1 MNWPSYNQ
9 SLVRRGEILLG
20 FDVIDNWDTEL
31 KEMNKDKVG
40 EPFHYPNTFLLL
52 LGYAKAYFHL
62 PYRQTEGI
70 AQGHAK
76 WKVPSIP
83 DYTTIN
89 RRINR
94 LDIKIKDTDS
104 KNKEF
109 KDEYI
114 VIAIDSTGIKV
125 TNRGQWM
132 KEKWNVRT
140 KGYLK
145 IHVAV
150 DVKTKKI
157 LSMKVTDEHV
167 HDSKALPGLIENIIK
182 SDNMTTMT
190 TTIDKLFAD
199 GAYEGNEIFRYLGD
213 NGILPCIKVRKNARV
228 GWKKGTFFRNLSVLA
243 QRNDLQK
250 WKDSSVSYGQR
261 RIVETV
267 FSCIKRTFGEYIYSV
282 KFKNMVKEIMLKAS
296 LYNKMISI

>member
-20 FDVIDNWDTEL
+20 FDVIDNWDSEL
-31 KEMNKDKVG
+31 EEMNKDKVG
-40 EPFHYPNTFLLL
+40 EPFQYPNTFLLL

-70 AQGHAK
+70 TQAHAYG
-76 WKVPSIP
+76 KVSSIP
-83 DYTTIN
+83 DYTTIS
-89 RRINR
+89 RRVNR
-94 LDIKIKDTDS
+94 LDIKIKDVDN
-104 KNKEF
+104 KNKQF
-109 KDEYI
+109 KDKYI

-125 TNRGQWM
+125 TNRRQWM
-132 KEKWNVRT
+132 REKWHIKNK

-167 HDSKALPGLIENIIK
+167 HDSKALPELVENIIK
-182 SDNMTTMT
+182 SEDMST
-190 TTIDKLFAD
+190 TTLGKLFGD

-213 NGILPCIKVRKNARV
+213 NGILPGIKVRKNARV
-228 GWKKGTFFRNLSVLA
+228 RWKKGNILRNLSVIS
-243 QRNDLQK
+243 QKKDLQR
-250 WKDSSVSYGQR
+250 WKNSVSYGQR
-261 RIVETV
+261 WIVETV
-267 FSCIKRTFGEYIYSV
+267 FSSIKRMFGEHVYSI
-282 KFKNMVKEIMLKAS
+282 KIKNMIQEMMLKAS
-296 LYNKMISI
+296 LYNKMISV